1 MKAITYYL
9 ICTACILGATPLF
22 ASETMSIEASL
33 RNFYSGYGS
42 PRLSG
47 KATYIRT
54 LYKKAVDVA
63 ELLEGKE
70 FKDER
75 RKQQYLS
82 NLRLFAGLDYSL
94 KQDTTTYTLERL
106 YVDGDKKRRDYAS
119 LSAAVVE
126 NIRNDQKAIDTLTLS
141 VMAFDGGKS
150 ISLTS
155 SQTPDGTTRSYADIM
170 PNDRIYCPKFQQFGH
185 SYSSVGVSD
194 VQVQSFI
201 DLIDQGL
208 ATFEQ
213 TTINSQVHANFE
225 MGLGTGPSLKTKHI
239 FAPDKG
245 MSILYTVVH
254 RNNQLSQEIICQDYA
269 QTCSGEWFPR
279 VYIDKRYVYVKG
291 ERVLASSE
299 TFEAIPGTVEFNISI
314 EASTFSP
321 EFPEGTKVI
330 DER

>member
-9 ICTACILGATPLF
+9 IFTACILGATALF
-22 ASETMSIEASL
+22 ASETTSIEASL

-54 LYKKAVDVA
+54 LYKKAVDVT

-82 NLRLFAGLDYSL
+82 NLRLFGGLDYSL
-94 KQDTTTYTLERL
+94 KQDTATYTLERL
-106 YVDGDKKRRDYAS
+106 YFDGNKKRRDYAP
-119 LSAAVVE
+119 LSSAMVQ
-126 NIRNDQKAIDTLTLS
+126 NIGNDPNVIDTFS
-141 VMAFDGGKS
+141 SNIMAFDGSKS
-150 ISLTS
+150 ITLTS
-155 SQTPDGTTRSYADIM
+155 SQVPEGTTRSYANIM
-170 PNDRIYCPKFQQFGH
+170 PHGRIYCPKFQQFGH
-185 SYSSVGVSD
+185 SYSSASD
-194 VQVQSFI
+194 VQVQRFI

-213 TTINSQVHANFE
+213 TTINGQVHVTFE
-225 MGLGTGPSLKTKHI
+225 MGLETGPSLKTKHI

-245 MSILYTVVH
+245 MSILYTVVY

-269 QTCSGEWFPR
+269 QTSSGEWFPR

-299 TFEAIPGTVEFNISI
+299 TFEAIPGTVEFNIPI

-321 EFPEGTKVI
+321 EFPEGTEII